1 MTLHAWKIW
10 ILISM
15 LHVRDSVA
23 DKLPELRVR
32 LETKWYSADL
42 AEFRLKC
49 HEQDKQWRRT
59 TEGAFVRDLLIAFN
73 GSDLVQ
79 RPDIRRQTSMYA

>member
-1 MTLHAWKIW
+1 MHREL
-10 ILISM
+10 

-49 HEQDKQWRRT
+49 HERGR
-59 TEGAFVRDLLIAFN
+59 
-73 GSDLVQ
+73 
-79 RPDIRRQTSMYA
+79 